1 MVNGKDTARELRPLL
16 AKRGDGGASK
26 RRDVAACDSLL
37 FGSAGS
43 ACGNLDPHGYHLSAA
58 PAHDIGAPEYTPC
71 IGSKSLVGPDVW
83 CPPGGGNDTGLDSLP
98 LTGGAAAF
106 VTPWVPVA
114 SMAGKYHQ
122 GAAAYAAPT
131 GASIDGNC
139 SRSSLSTKRP
149 GEMLWKP
156 PASHACLSVSTS
168 CSFSNLSGH
177 LALKTNRRNGGDH
190 GASSGTSGRRG
201 AAGAAQ
207 EYCGPAGLQAEYA
220 PASIDAP
227 ACPQAAG
234 VMYGLTTS
242 QAGEAGRWW
251 DKSVGTKGGC
261 TAATTEVPLF
271 ADAREEASGGVSP
284 FGGIASD
291 RQRIP
296 GEHGVC
302 GVLYSGVL
310 KHEPH
315 SSLFPT
321 DSPTDSRGG
330 GYGSLDVGS
339 GRHVAPSRAM
349 QVVGSTLSSFSPL
362 SSSDRRI
369 PSSGASC
376 STPLSRGSSHRHCC
390 SSQSSCLHHF
400 ASPSLGNQRPKTSS
414 PPILLPHTF
423 RGISASTEALPSG
436 RSDPPPTSSASSP
449 ELMRHIIAET
459 AVLPVGSA
467 GVSATPHN
475 SWNQDLR
482 RSMPRGVNEGDAPWR
497 PRPGFKLLE
506 NVLSPQKDESQRASN
521 DDSQVSPSPDM

>member
-1 MVNGKDTARELRPLL
+1 M
-16 AKRGDGGASK
+16 
-26 RRDVAACDSLL
+26 AACDSLP

-43 ACGNLDPHGYHLSAA
+43 AGGNLDPHGYHLSAA
-58 PAHDIGAPEYTPC
+58 PAHDVGAPEYTPC
-71 IGSKSLVGPDVW
+71 FGSMSLVGPDVW
-83 CPPGGGNDTGLDSLP
+83 CPPGGGNDTGVGSLA
-98 LTGGAAAF
+98 LTGGATAYF
-106 VTPWVPVA
+106 TPWVPVA
-114 SMAGKYHQ
+114 SMAGKYQQ

-139 SRSSLSTKRP
+139 NRSSLSTKRP

-156 PASHACLSVSTS
+156 PASHARLSVSTS
-168 CSFSNLSGH
+168 SSFSNLSGH
-177 LALKTNRRNGGDH
+177 LAFKTNRHNGGDH

-201 AAGAAQ
+201 AASAAQ
-207 EYCGPAGLQAEYA
+207 EYCGPASLQAEYA

-227 ACPQAAG
+227 VCPQAAG

-242 QAGEAGRWW
+242 QAGEAGRRR
-251 DKSVGTKGGC
+251 DKLVGTKGGC

-271 ADAREEASGGVSP
+271 ANAREGASGGVSP
-284 FGGIASD
+284 FGGNASD
-291 RQRIP
+291 CQRIP

-302 GVLYSGVL
+302 GVLDSGGL

-330 GYGSLDVGS
+330 DYESLDVGS
-339 GRHVAPSRAM
+339 GRQVAPSRAM
-349 QVVGSTLSSFSPL
+349 HAVGSALSSFSPL

-369 PSSGASC
+369 LSSGASC
-376 STPLSRGSSHRHCC
+376 STPLSRESSHRHYC

-400 ASPSLGNQRPKTSS
+400 SSPSLGNQRLKTPS

-423 RGISASTEALPSG
+423 RGVSASTEALSSG
-436 RSDPPPTSSASSP
+436 RSVPPPTSSASSS
-449 ELMRHIIAET
+449 ERMRHIIAEI

-475 SWNQDLR
+475 SWNRDSR
-482 RSMPRGVNEGDAPWR
+482 RSMPRGVNEGGEARR

-506 NVLSPQKDESQRASN
+506 NVVSPQKDESQRAS
-521 DDSQVSPSPDM
+521 DDGSQGFPSLDM